1 MLTSPRVSMRTLVLA
16 ALWVPVYGSRLVF
29 DAYAPGSAHRCNGCC
44 ARRGVPSENAATSGT
59 QPTGAAS
66 ENTDPY
72 GAAPRRGRAPVPLP
86 PVGGP
91 SRPATSRAAGRGA
104 AVGGDPTHLRLQI
117 RGYLAWLATADVE
130 GEPLA
135 EALPETGH
143 VREYRTHPAAVLKR
157 SNATINNALAAV
169 DDFYTRTGLGP
180 AAVQRLDL
188 APLAPRALIGR
199 AVTRW
204 LRAAGTVESARDR
217 ALILTPFY
225 AGARNGETVTLD
237 LDDVRLSTRK
247 GNVRFYGKG
256 AKPRQV
262 ELHPQLREAY
272 TARLDERTGWPGAG
286 ATTAFF
292 LNRRGGRLSARQD
305 RLAGVLTEIRPHLNE
320 RQWRLLLGAQARAVG
335 RGGIKLVAQVVGA
348 SVAAA
353 RVLCRCAEVGPGA
366 CPTPERRPVLA
377 RPHRPGPTTPLPARC
392 RTRGTLPSAAGRR
405 AVNQE

>member
-1 MLTSPRVSMRTLVLA
+1 M
-16 ALWVPVYGSRLVF
+16 
-29 DAYAPGSAHRCNGCC
+29 
-44 ARRGVPSENAATSGT
+44 
-59 QPTGAAS
+59 
-66 ENTDPY
+66 
-72 GAAPRRGRAPVPLP
+72 
-86 PVGGP
+86 
-91 SRPATSRAAGRGA
+91 
-104 AVGGDPTHLRLQI
+104 
-117 RGYLAWLATADVE
+117 
-130 GEPLA
+130 
-135 EALPETGH
+135 
-143 VREYRTHPAAVLKR
+143 REYRTHPAAVLKR

>member
-1 MLTSPRVSMRTLVLA
+1 M
-16 ALWVPVYGSRLVF
+16 
-29 DAYAPGSAHRCNGCC
+29 
-44 ARRGVPSENAATSGT
+44 
-59 QPTGAAS
+59 
-66 ENTDPY
+66 
-72 GAAPRRGRAPVPLP
+72 
-86 PVGGP
+86 
-91 SRPATSRAAGRGA
+91 
-104 AVGGDPTHLRLQI
+104 
-117 RGYLAWLATADVE
+117 
-130 GEPLA
+130 
-135 EALPETGH
+135 
-143 VREYRTHPAAVLKR
+143 REYRTHPAAVLKR

-180 AAVQRLDL
+180 AAAQRLDL

-305 RLAGVLTEIRPHLNE
+305 RLAGVLTEIRPHLNA
-320 RQWRLLLGAQARAVG
+320 RQWAVAIGCAGTSSVGAESRWRPRWWGPAWRRRGSFAVAPRSGQGSVLHRSGAQ
-335 RGGIKLVAQVVGA
+335 
-348 SVAAA
+348 S
-353 RVLCRCAEVGPGA
+353 
-366 CPTPERRPVLA
+366 
-377 RPHRPGPTTPLPARC
+377 
-392 RTRGTLPSAAGRR
+392 
-405 AVNQE
+405 

>member
-1 MLTSPRVSMRTLVLA
+1 
-16 ALWVPVYGSRLVF
+16 
-29 DAYAPGSAHRCNGCC
+29 
-44 ARRGVPSENAATSGT
+44 
-59 QPTGAAS
+59 
-66 ENTDPY
+66 
-72 GAAPRRGRAPVPLP
+72 
-86 PVGGP
+86 
-91 SRPATSRAAGRGA
+91 
-104 AVGGDPTHLRLQI
+104 
-117 RGYLAWLATADVE
+117 
-130 GEPLA
+130 
-135 EALPETGH
+135 

-272 TARLDERTGWPGAG
+272 TAWLDERTGWRRRRRHDGVLPQPPRRTAVRPAGSVGGRADGDQAASERAAVAVAIGCAG
-286 ATTAFF
+286 ASGRSGRNQAGGPGGGGQRCGGEGP
-292 LNRRGGRLSARQD
+292 LPLRRGRARGLSY
-305 RLAGVLTEIRPHLNE
+305 T
-320 RQWRLLLGAQARAVG
+320 GAA
-335 RGGIKLVAQVVGA
+335 
-348 SVAAA
+348 
-353 RVLCRCAEVGPGA
+353 PG
-366 CPTPERRPVLA
+366 
-377 RPHRPGPTTPLPARC
+377 
-392 RTRGTLPSAAGRR
+392 SS
-405 AVNQE
+405 